1 MPFRDAIREMSGFH
15 RDEVTTPNPPIASS
29 VPVSSSSSPPR
40 SSGGGR
46 GMMDRMA
53 DAGGNL
59 RLRRNEMKL
68 RPEDPY
74 LSYYDVCVTKED
86 IDCLKGD
93 WLTDNNISF
102 WEEYLEHEELLKHP
116 NNKVMLLRPSMVF
129 LLKNTKDPLTLE
141 SALPDV
147 KKASHIFLP
156 INDCRNP
163 SIAEGGT
170 HWSLLVVGVSDRVA
184 FHYDS
189 LSPANCGEAREVC
202 KKLGVLLG
210 FSLQFSDLED
220 TPQQDNGSDCGVH
233 VCWAMK
239 HLLVK
244 RLLAVERE
252 KEVQM
257 SLRGKRVDATGSRK
271 DMFKICEG
279 LRKKASRSSSP
290 RTSKHDGKDSPPRIG
305 DD

>member
-1 MPFRDAIREMSGFH
+1 
-15 RDEVTTPNPPIASS
+15 
-29 VPVSSSSSPPR
+29 
-40 SSGGGR
+40 
-46 GMMDRMA
+46 
-53 DAGGNL
+53 
-59 RLRRNEMKL
+59 
-68 RPEDPY
+68 
-74 LSYYDVCVTKED
+74 
-86 IDCLKGD
+86 
-93 WLTDNNISF
+93 
-102 WEEYLEHEELLKHP
+102 
-116 NNKVMLLRPSMVF
+116 
-129 LLKNTKDPLTLE
+129 
-141 SALPDV
+141 V

-163 SIAEGGT
+163 SVAEGGT

-257 SLRGKRVDATGSRK
+257 SLRGKRVDAAGSRK

-279 LRKKASRSSSP
+279 LRKKASRRLRPCPLP
-290 RTSKHDGKDSPPRIG
+290 RCGPLQMCH
-305 DD
+305 

>member
-1 MPFRDAIREMSGFH
+1 
-15 RDEVTTPNPPIASS
+15 
-29 VPVSSSSSPPR
+29 
-40 SSGGGR
+40 
-46 GMMDRMA
+46 
-53 DAGGNL
+53 
-59 RLRRNEMKL
+59 
-68 RPEDPY
+68 
-74 LSYYDVCVTKED
+74 
-86 IDCLKGD
+86 
-93 WLTDNNISF
+93 
-102 WEEYLEHEELLKHP
+102 
-116 NNKVMLLRPSMVF
+116 MVF

-189 LSPANCGEAREVC
+189 LSPANCGEAREVS

-210 FSLQFSDLED
+210 FPLQFSDLED

-257 SLRGKRVDATGSRK
+257 SLRGKRVDATGYRK
-271 DMFKICEG
+271 EMFKICEG
-279 LRKKASRSSSP
+279 LRKKASRRLGSPMWIIINVLLTLSTCGIYSTSP

-305 DD
+305 DVQP